1 MPRAPRID
9 PALVQTWVAAAERLR
24 AAGRGER
31 TAIVRELAGAHGL
44 GSADAVYR
52 RLRQY
57 GGWESGRATRAD
69 AGRRSIDEDAL
80 HTVAGIYREGARRDG
95 RRIMSLEQAASIAEQ
110 SGFALPVS
118 TSQLHRYL
126 RAARMDARSQ
136 ARAEVYAE
144 LRSLHPNHVHQIDPS
159 LCVLYWMG
167 GKQHMLRE
175 EDFYKNKLDRYARVQ
190 EKVWRYVRYDHFS
203 GLVDVHYYLGAG
215 ESQRL
220 MFEFLCWTW
229 GRQPG
234 RLSHGVPGPYLMWD
248 AGSANTAHGIS
259 SLLDALD
266 VETLVHTPGRPN
278 VKGGVENANLLVE
291 RGFESRLRFEPV
303 ADIEALNTAAGRW
316 QEAWNANRLPRI
328 DSRVHRPGGA
338 LVRADLWMLIRPEQL
353 RELPPREVCA
363 RCLEGKPETRI
374 VRQQAKISYAH
385 PVLGRAVPY
394 SLAGIADIHR
404 GDTVEI
410 APLLIGAD
418 GEQGLIRLRWTDT
431 RGEVRTY
438 RVAPQLAFDAAGR
451 PLTAAV
457 IGQDYRAPKQRAAQ
471 RAGAALDAAAYPRDA
486 AARAAD
492 REVDD
497 VAHARK
503 QRAKNATP
511 FGGRINAIS
520 HLADIET
527 PHYLPRQGE
536 QIDLQAP
543 EDASPPVPIVRALSR
558 LVQARGRAL
567 APEEAAWLRTRYGQH
582 VPEAD
587 LVRLCAQPPG
597 GTDTDLRGAGA
608 PAEPAADGPR
618 RMVRGGC

>member
-1 MPRAPRID
+1 MARWRILIRGAQVVLTLQRTFCRIPAAPII
-9 PALVQTWVAAAERLR
+9 ERDC
-24 AAGRGER
+24 
-31 TAIVRELAGAHGL
+31 VREQVCDHQEKDERRQHCFGRC
-44 GSADAVYR
+44 SADAVYR

-234 RLSHGVPGPYLMWD
+234 RAPGAKVYDLRISD

-303 ADIEALNTAAGRW
+303 ADARHLRRASRRAPAHQGGPD
-316 QEAWNANRLPRI
+316 LPAVPVVR
-328 DSRVHRPGGA
+328 HRPGGA
-338 LVRADLWMLIRPEQL
+338 EPQAQPVDQGHLDEQE
-353 RELPPREVCA
+353 RGEMHG
-363 RCLEGKPETRI
+363 EGDGRLQQHAETRI

-438 RVAPQLAFDAAGR
+438 RVPVDRAIGR
-451 PLTAAV
+451 HA
-457 IGQDYRAPKQRAAQ
+457 IGLGPALRDLMNASAWADLLQPFAL
-471 RAGAALDAAAYPRDA
+471 ALDAAA
-486 AARAAD
+486 AAD
-492 REVDD
+492 PAE
-497 VAHARK
+497 
-503 QRAKNATP
+503 
-511 FGGRINAIS
+511 
-520 HLADIET
+520 
-527 PHYLPRQGE
+527 
-536 QIDLQAP
+536 
-543 EDASPPVPIVRALSR
+543 
-558 LVQARGRAL
+558 AL
-567 APEEAAWLRTRYGQH
+567 A
-582 VPEAD
+582 
-587 LVRLCAQPPG
+587 
-597 GTDTDLRGAGA
+597 GT
-608 PAEPAADGPR
+608 PAELRAVAEE
-618 RMVRGGC
+618 VLANSFEF